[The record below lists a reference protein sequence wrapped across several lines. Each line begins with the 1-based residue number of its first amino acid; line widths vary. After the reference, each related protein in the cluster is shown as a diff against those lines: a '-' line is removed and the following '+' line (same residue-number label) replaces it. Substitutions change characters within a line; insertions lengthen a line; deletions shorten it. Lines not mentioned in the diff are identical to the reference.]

1 MADRA
6 VRFCIDTKAVVI
18 TTDTTA
24 NAARFDQAVKLF
36 ITHQNKRKNR
46 LALVRKVIQIPES
59 GNFRLVESRIREI
72 FSCGIRN
79 ARLGNPVFR

>member
-18 TTDTTA
+18 TPVTTA

-36 ITHQNKRKNR
+36 IAHQKQAAGSSFCN
-46 LALVRKVIQIPES
+46 
-59 GNFRLVESRIREI
+59 
-72 FSCGIRN
+72 
-79 ARLGNPVFR
+79 